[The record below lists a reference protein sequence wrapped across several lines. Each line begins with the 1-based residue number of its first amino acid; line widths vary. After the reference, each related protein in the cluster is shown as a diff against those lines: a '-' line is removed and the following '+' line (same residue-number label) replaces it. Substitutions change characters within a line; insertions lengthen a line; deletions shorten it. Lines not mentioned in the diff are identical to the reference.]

1 MVRLAGMKGAT
12 RCSDYLNTA
21 PSVWWERL
29 SLMMMR
35 LMMTIIH
42 CASIGK
48 YEHPHPTRHGTEGNV
63 YEERERS
70 LIQ

>member
-21 PSVWWERL
+21 PSVWRERL
-29 SLMMMR
+29 QLMMMR
-35 LMMTIIH
+35 LMMNDY
-42 CASIGK
+42 SLRVDRE
-48 YEHPHPTRHGTEGNV
+48 YEHPYPTSHGTEGNV